1 MNQELRN
8 RMQELGIDIH
18 RTEHIL
24 KALNDGAYNNVQ
36 PVVVKEIPEL
46 DGNEVV
52 STSGRLTLR
61 MAEQELTKHWS
72 EIAPEIDPVASA
84 RRDGDELEF
93 SHEALKRL
101 GTALY
106 PRTAFGVLNGGSATS
121 YADEKKNRG
130 LSEHLYELLAPVF
143 EPMADRCRG
152 KAKGLTP
159 AFVQPDGT
167 EGPTFLELKMRGLLI
182 RAMEHQIRQPVEP
195 PSEPLE
201 PFFQMTSVHN
211 DAEIAAAY
219 KSFKNSP
226 LLEKLIRETG
236 IDITAAA
243 TGVQPMLAALT
254 HSENGTP
261 RRVFESAHGRPNE
274 PLGLPG
280 GHGQNFS
287 VLADIYRELRADG
300 KRLAYLSNVDNLGA
314 TVDPATIAYTALTG
328 RQAAFDFS
336 FRTSVDVKGGILV
349 RDDRGRLNCADIGP
363 AVSPD
368 EVARAEAEGKAILF
382 NCATGLF
389 NLNYLA
395 HNIDSIVD
403 NLPMRISDQDKD
415 AGRYAQAEQVTWEVL
430 GLLDR
435 PLVFG
440 VDKYRRFLAAK
451 LLLETLMTSGI
462 SLDHPDYPR
471 SADPSKDLLGTAQ
484 KLNAGLHW
492 NLEHSYGMKRSGDR
506 WVPKS
511 IDELQS
517 DIANQIESEED
528 LS

>member
-1 MNQELRN
+1 MKQELRE

-24 KALNDGAYNNVQ
+24 AELNRGAYDKVQ
-36 PVVVKEIPEL
+36 PVVVKDIPEV
-46 DGNEVV
+46 DGIEVV
-52 STSGRLTLR
+52 TASGELSLR
-61 MAEQELTKHWS
+61 IPEEELSKHWA
-72 EIAPEIDPVASA
+72 EIAPEIDPIASA
-84 RRDGDELEF
+84 QRAAGALEF
-93 SHEALKRL
+93 SYEALKRL

-130 LSEHLYELLAPVF
+130 LSEPLYKLLAPVF

-211 DAEIAAAY
+211 NDEVDAAY
-219 KSFKNSP
+219 KSFKTSP
-226 LLEKLIRETG
+226 LLDRLIRETG
-236 IDITAAA
+236 IDMTDAA
-243 TGVQPMLAALT
+243 TGIQPMLAALT
-254 HSENGTP
+254 HSQEGSP
-261 RRVFESAHGRPNE
+261 RHVFESAYGKEHE

-287 VLADIYRELRADG
+287 VLADIYRELQADG

-328 RQAAFDFS
+328 RQAAFDFA
-336 FRTSVDVKGGILV
+336 FRTAVDVKGGILV
-349 RDDRGRLNCADIGP
+349 RDARGRLNCADIGP

-389 NLNYLA
+389 NLNYLT
-395 HNIDSIVD
+395 HNIESIVD
-403 NLPMRISDQDKD
+403 HLPMRISDQDKD

-471 SADPSKDLLGTAQ
+471 SSDPAKDLLGTARQ
-484 KLNAGLHW
+484 LNAGLHW

-511 IDELQS
+511 VDELRS
-517 DIANQIESEED
+517 D
-528 LS
+528 LSPEEET

>member
-1 MNQELRN
+1 MNPELRN
-8 RMQELGIDIH
+8 RMQELGIDLN
-18 RTEHIL
+18 RTERIL
-24 KALNDGAYNNVQ
+24 TALNDGAYDNVR
-36 PVVVKEIPEL
+36 PVVVKDIPEV
-46 DGNEVV
+46 DGTEVV
-52 STSGRLTLR
+52 TASGKLSLR
-61 MAEQELTKHWS
+61 IREEELTEHWA

-84 RRDGDELEF
+84 QRADNKLEF
-93 SHEALKRL
+93 SYDALKRL
-101 GTALY
+101 GVALY

-130 LSEHLYELLAPVF
+130 LSAPLYELLAPVF

-159 AFVQPDGT
+159 AFVQPDGS
-167 EGPTFLELKMRGLLI
+167 EGPTFIELKMRGLLI
-182 RAMEHQIRQPVEP
+182 RALEHQIRQPVEP

-211 DAEIAAAY
+211 NDEVAAAY
-219 KSFKNSP
+219 KSFKSSP
-226 LLEKLIRETG
+226 LLDRLIRETG
-236 IDITAAA
+236 IDITDAA

-254 HSENGTP
+254 HSEHGSP
-261 RRVFESAHGRPNE
+261 RRVFESAHGQTNE

-314 TVDPATIAYTALTG
+314 TVDPATLAYTALTG
-328 RQAAFDFS
+328 RDAAFDFS

-349 RDDRGRLNCADIGP
+349 RDDRGKLNCADIGP
-363 AVSPD
+363 AVSPE

-389 NLNYLA
+389 NLNYLTQ
-395 HNIDSIVD
+395 NIDFIV
-403 NLPMRISDQDKD
+403 NSLPMRISDQDKD

-430 GLLDR
+430 GLLEH

-440 VDKYRRFLAAK
+440 VDKYQRFLAAK

-462 SLDHPDYPR
+462 SLDHPDYPH
-471 SADPSKDLLGTAQ
+471 SADPAKDLLGTARQ
-484 KLNAGLHW
+484 LNAGLHW
-492 NLEHSYGMKRSGDR
+492 NLEHSYGMKLSGDR

-511 IDELQS
+511 VDELRD
-517 DIANQIESEED
+517 DIETTED
-528 LS
+528 V

>member
-1 MNQELRN
+1 MNPKLQN
-8 RMQELGIDIH
+8 RMQELGIDTD
-18 RTEHIL
+18 RTERIL
-24 KALNDGAYNNVQ
+24 TALNDGAYDDVR

-46 DGNEVV
+46 DGTEVV
-52 STSGRLTLR
+52 SASDSLTLR
-61 MAEQELTKHWS
+61 ITEQELTRHWA

-84 RRDGDELEF
+84 QPIGGALEF
-93 SHEALKRL
+93 SYDALKRL

-130 LSEHLYELLAPVF
+130 LSEGLYKLLAPVF

-211 DAEIAAAY
+211 NDEVAAAY

-236 IDITAAA
+236 IDITDAA
-243 TGVQPMLAALT
+243 TGVQPMLAALS
-254 HSENGTP
+254 HSEDGAP
-261 RRVFESAHGRPNE
+261 RAVFDSAHGRANE
-274 PLGLPG
+274 PLGMPG

-300 KRLAYLSNVDNLGA
+300 KRMAYLSNVDNLGA

-328 RQAAFDFS
+328 RQAAFEFS

-349 RDDRGRLNCADIGP
+349 RDDRGKLNCADIGP

-368 EVARAEAEGKAILF
+368 EVARAEAEGRAVLF

-389 NLNYLA
+389 NLNYLTQ
-395 HNIDSIVD
+395 NIDSIVN

-430 GLLDR
+430 GLLEH

-462 SLDHPDYPR
+462 SLDHPEYP
-471 SADPSKDLLGTAQ
+471 SSSDPAKDLLGTARQ
-484 KLNAGLHW
+484 LNAGLHW
-492 NLEHSYGMKRSGDR
+492 NLEHSYGMKRSGER

-511 IDELQS
+511 VDELRDELQS
-517 DIANQIESEED
+517 NED
-528 LS
+528 AS